1 MVEVDGKSLRLTH
14 LSKVMFPEDGFTKAE
29 LLLYYQTVAPLLL
42 PHLRGRPLTLKAF
55 PHGVRE
61 RPYYRRRL
69 ASTAPP
75 WLSRVKLEDG
85 AAPVVEDVADLLWVV
100 NQDSVEI
107 HPWLSR
113 KENLNYPDLLV
124 FDLDPGSRLPFQRL
138 CEAATVVK
146 EALDARGGQ
155 VLGEDFPLVGPPSVA
170 GSMPCRRI
178 SAISSSR
185 LGGTFPDHNVCNSS
199 K

>member
-1 MVEVDGKSLRLTH
+1 MNQRDESTIVEVDGKSLRLTH

-29 LLLYYQTVAPLLL
+29 LLLYYQTIAPFLL

-55 PHGVRE
+55 PHGVKE

-75 WLSRVKLEDG
+75 WLSRVEMEDG
-85 AAPVVEDVADLLWVV
+85 AAPVVEDAADLLWVV

-113 KENLNYPDLLV
+113 KENLNYPALLV
-124 FDLDPGSRLPFQRL
+124 FGPGPGL
-138 CEAATVVK
+138 
-146 EALDARGGQ
+146 
-155 VLGEDFPLVGPPSVA
+155 SVA
-170 GSMPCRRI
+170 LP
-178 SAISSSR
+178 AA
-185 LGGTFPDHNVCNSS
+185 L
-199 K
+199 